1 MVCGKDDR
9 KMNDRLMSLL
19 GIARK
24 AGRLSLGADPAAEAM
39 SKGKT
44 YLVFL
49 ASDLSE
55 RSKRSIQEKTDQYGV
70 MTISLDVTKDAL
82 GAAVGKMTGIIAVND
97 KGFAE
102 KMKTLCAE

>member
-1 MVCGKDDR
+1 MCGKDGHW
-9 KMNDRLMSLL
+9 MNEKLLPLL

-24 AGRLSLGADPAAEAM
+24 AGRLSLGADPAQEAM

-44 YLVFL
+44 SLLFL

-55 RSKRSIQEKTDQYGV
+55 RSRRNIMEKAEQYGV
-70 MTISLDVTKDAL
+70 TVITLDASKDAL
-82 GAAVGKMTGIIAVND
+82 GAGVGKMTGIIAVND